1 MELLYRID
9 RLYKMIYWVIIR
21 LSRPIFRN
29 NGYNIT
35 TNICRLKERRPQRV
49 EHRSS
54 KYQNKLLEYKDGGNL
69 LEGMKIYYQ
78 RIEGKYFTKTNIG
91 N

>member
-1 MELLYRID
+1 M
-9 RLYKMIYWVIIR
+9 
-21 LSRPIFRN
+21 P
-29 NGYNIT
+29 
-35 TNICRLKERRPQRV
+35 PQRV